1 MSRAEQAQ
9 YANEVTE
16 LSQRQLR
23 SVFDVVVPPICLL
36 GGWAVHFHVNEAFED
51 AIGRPYIG
59 SRDIDL
65 GVYVDPTWDQNDLE
79 SSMVAESYERIRDEL
94 EYEPSRFGFIQHFHR
109 ESGEQLEENEVQ
121 EYAQHEVFPV
131 YVDLLASTPKL
142 DAFQETFGFR
152 PPDEPLLQKVF
163 DEGASEPLS
172 NHMAG
177 GPPDVKIAS
186 APVLAAMKVRALPE
200 RDKSHKRLKDVAD
213 LHALLWYA
221 DDYQSMVGATCAY
234 LNGADVASFRERV
247 SDSIYQRAS
256 RLISEDEDTLVQS
269 INQFI
274 AQI

>member
-51 AIGRPYIG
+51 AIGQPYIG

-65 GVYVDPTWDQNDLE
+65 GVYVDPLWTENDLE
-79 SSMVAESYERIRDEL
+79 NSKVAESYERIRDEL
-94 EYEPSRFGFIQHFHR
+94 EYEPSRFGFIQYFHR
-109 ESGEQLEENEVQ
+109 ESGEQLEENEAQ

-131 YVDLLASTPKL
+131 YVDLLASTPEL

-163 DEGASEPLS
+163 DEDASEPLS
-172 NHMAG
+172 NHMSER
-177 GPPDVKIAS
+177 PTDVMIAS
-186 APVLAAMKVRALPE
+186 ASVLAAMKVRALPE

-221 DDYQSMVGATCAY
+221 DDYQSMVEATGAY
-234 LNGADVASFRERV
+234 LNDDDVASFQKRV

-256 RLISEDEDTLVQS
+256 QLISEDEDTLVQS
-269 INQFI
+269 ITQFI